1 MRGRRHGRAWGQ
13 SPRAVYI
20 PQWGSPFPGAC
31 VYSSVGLFSGEFTL
45 LRCGESSQRILH
57 SPAWASPLQ
66 SAQSQLW
73 EVSMGKVGVG
83 TLPSRSCMYGS
94 TFIHSGSKSKLLVQT
109 RVHSSVGLLS
119 DEWAILDVTS
129 HWGSVSNPLRV
140 SRQESEF
147 SSAGSPGTEFLYYPG
162 AVGLTIG
169 EWAFPTGVYTTR
181 RELGSV
187 HSPAGLV
194 HSTIELLLFC
204 QHTLLE
210 VSFPAWNQCLCFKSR
225 CPARGCTD
233 VLTYHGGHR
242 HPKRL
247 ASVLR

>member
-1 MRGRRHGRAWGQ
+1 MGAE
-13 SPRAVYI
+13 P
-20 PQWGSPFPGAC
+20 PGS
-31 VYSSVGLFSGEFTL
+31 VHSSVGLPIPRGLCILISRTFLRRVYTPPLRGVLTEDPTL
-45 LRCGESSQRILH
+45 S
-57 SPAWASPLQ
+57 AWASPLQ

-73 EVSMGKVGVG
+73 EVPMGKVGVG

-119 DEWAILDVTS
+119 DEWAILEVTS
-129 HWGSVSNPLRV
+129 PWGSVSTPLRV

-162 AVGLTIG
+162 AEGLTIG
-169 EWAFPTGVYTTR
+169 EWAFPAGVYTTR

-187 HSPAGLV
+187 HSPAGLA

-204 QHTLLE
+204 QHTHY
-210 VSFPAWNQCLCFKSR
+210 WK
-225 CPARGCTD
+225 
-233 VLTYHGGHR
+233 
-242 HPKRL
+242 
-247 ASVLR
+247 